1 MEIRMKIV
9 TVLLTAVCAFNFGFA
24 GPSEARQVTAS
35 SPPSELRAAIS
46 DVDSLPSP
54 SAEQYLIKA
63 KSLYWLKD
71 YSSAITAISKSIELK
86 PIPKSYLYRASYSRH
101 LGKFEDG
108 LSDCNKAEQ
117 LGYRGGDLYV
127 LRGLIHL
134 SLGNS
139 LPALK
144 DGERAV
150 QVSESSASG
159 FFVKGAAECQLGK
172 LEESVSSLS
181 KSIQI
186 SPRDPSVFEL
196 RGGVYRKLGR
206 DEEARADIQKAED
219 MKRQ

>member
-1 MEIRMKIV
+1 MKTV
-9 TVLLTAVCAFNFGFA
+9 VLLTTVCMLNFGFSS
-24 GPSEARQVTAS
+24 PSEARQVTAS
-35 SPPSELRAAIS
+35 SPPSELHAAIS
-46 DVDSLPSP
+46 EVDSLPSP
-54 SAEQYLIKA
+54 NAEQYLMKA
-63 KSLYWLKD
+63 KSFYWLKE
-71 YSSAITAISKSIELK
+71 YSAAITAVSKSIELK
-86 PIPKSYLYRASYSRH
+86 PIPKSYLFRASYLRH

-108 LSDCNKAEQ
+108 LRDCNKAEQ
-117 LGYRGGDLYV
+117 LGYRGSDLYE
-127 LRGLIHL
+127 LRGLINL

-150 QVSESSASG
+150 QVNESSASG

-206 DEEARADIQKAED
+206 EEEARADIQKAKD

>member
-1 MEIRMKIV
+1 MKIV
-9 TVLLTAVCAFNFGFA
+9 AVLLTAVCALNFGFA
-24 GPSEARQVTAS
+24 GPSEAKQVTAS
-35 SPPSELRAAIS
+35 SPPSDIREVI
-46 DVDSLPSP
+46 DYVDSLPSP
-54 SAEQYLIKA
+54 NAEQLVMKA
-63 KSLYWLKD
+63 KAFYWLKD

-86 PIPKSYLYRASYSRH
+86 PIPKSYLFRASYSRH
-101 LGKFEDG
+101 LGRFDDG
-108 LSDCNKAEQ
+108 LRDCNKAEQ
-117 LGYRGGDLYV
+117 LGYRGSDLYE

-186 SPRDPSVFEL
+186 SSRDPSVFEL

-206 DEEARADIQKAED
+206 EEEARADIQKAED